1 MKNNKDLPKLSFFRH
16 SSRDGSPASSY
27 RHQEKAPSSTPAP
40 TNGELFDE
48 MPDQMPV
55 TPVLILLVLYIT
67 FGKSI
72 LKINFKSQVCSSYWR
87 VKINPF
93 GCFGAFHSPHIMY
106 HFLSFIFRGSDFLQ
120 LGGLDIC

>member
-1 MKNNKDLPKLSFFRH
+1 
-16 SSRDGSPASSY
+16 
-27 RHQEKAPSSTPAP
+27 
-40 TNGELFDE
+40 

-87 VKINPF
+87 VKINPMQF
-93 GCFGAFHSPHIMY
+93 NQSEGNQSEGMILKFE
-106 HFLSFIFRGSDFLQ
+106 FIFTYQYKEGT
-120 LGGLDIC
+120 

>member
-1 MKNNKDLPKLSFFRH
+1 MSPVLIGLKNLEKFIKIYKQLSFFRH

-67 FGKSI
+67 FGKYI
-72 LKINFKSQVCSSYWR
+72 LKINF
-87 VKINPF
+87 
-93 GCFGAFHSPHIMY
+93 
-106 HFLSFIFRGSDFLQ
+106 
-120 LGGLDIC
+120 